1 MFVSNVT
8 VASNTLISSPITAL
22 FATKRPPSV
31 CNEPSVVDVASVVS
45 SDFSIPEKVPVVAA
59 RAAKEPAAVEAPPIT
74 APSIVPP
81 LMSAVVTVPKLAI
94 VVPAKVA
101 VPSAALVKAL
111 EFAAVPRVVI
121 SK

>member
-1 MFVSNVT
+1 MAFECVSVKGCAFPILKT
-8 VASNTLISSPITAL
+8 ALLERRSKSSPITAL
-22 FATKRPPSV
+22 FATERPPSV

-81 LMSAVVTVPKLAI
+81 LMSAVVTVPK
-94 VVPAKVA
+94 
-101 VPSAALVKAL
+101 
-111 EFAAVPRVVI
+111 
-121 SK
+121 